1 MRRVRGTPL
10 DLFGRTALRRL
21 ERSLP
26 EEYRAMVEGEL
37 EVLSSATYERAVA
50 LAALPDIVRGY
61 EDIKVRNVE
70 RYREE
75 LARLR

>member
-1 MRRVRGTPL
+1 
-10 DLFGRTALRRL
+10 
-21 ERSLP
+21 
-26 EEYRAMVEGEL
+26 
-37 EVLSSATYERAVA
+37 VA